1 MAVVKKSNRW
11 AWVSLA
17 VVILVVGSLLIVM
30 NKKEGFATS
39 GVRMILYYAPWCPH
53 CKDMM
58 PEWESFVKQAT
69 DAKLPMTFEK
79 VNSDEKPEVVKSK
92 GIQGFP
98 TIRVEKDGKEQDYDG
113 ARTAAAMLKFAKTL
127 TSSA

>member
-1 MAVVKKSNRW
+1 MAPVKKSNRM
-11 AWVSLA
+11 AWTLFA
-17 VVILVVGSLLIVM
+17 VIVLILVGLFLFM
-30 NKKEGFATS
+30 KMKKEGFEG

-53 CKDMM
+53 CKEMM
-58 PEWESFVKQAT
+58 PEWEKFVQQAT
-69 DAKLPMTFEK
+69 EAKLPMTFEK
-79 VNSDEKPEVVKSK
+79 VDSDEKPEVVKSK

-127 TSSA
+127 TSSS